1 MSVAEL
7 PLARI
12 FWSILL
18 LEVGGLVMLLG
29 SALFAGG
36 GRGAPDG
43 GLVGAW
49 IILIPV
55 AWIALAAAV
64 FVVTSTPWVQ
74 VGCILMLALPVIAP
88 VVASPVVLVTHF
100 FGEKIQNRQ
109 NEIGRRGGY
118 LFHEAGQKKL
128 AAAIVERNLTAME
141 QALPEAG
148 DLNRQYKSGDNEPE
162 TMLSFALDEADNSD
176 AYAAVLQRLLKAG
189 ANPNL
194 PPRMPLAKAIMRSKR
209 ATAILVE
216 AGADVNA
223 LSNQGDPVWWLAL
236 EQGEM
241 GSPDTTLLELLLKH
255 GADVTKGSTK
265 EWGPIH
271 LAVAHEKWTAL
282 LLLAERVPGLQDLT
296 MGPNRETILM
306 RLESELKSLR
316 DEGKQIPEALLEAI
330 EKFGGAKRSQ

>member
-18 LEVGGLVMLLG
+18 LEQGGLVLLLG

-55 AWIALAAAV
+55 VWLALAAAV

-109 NEIGRRGGY
+109 HETWRRGGY
-118 LFHEAGQKKL
+118 LFPEEGPKKL

-141 QALPEAG
+141 QALPQAG
-148 DLNRQYKSGDNEPE
+148 DLNREYAPKDEERE
-162 TMLSFALDEADNSD
+162 TMLSFALNEADDSD
-176 AYAAVLQRLLKAG
+176 AYAQVLQRLLQAG

-194 PPRMPLAKAIMRSKR
+194 PARRPLAKAIMHSKR
-209 ATAILVE
+209 ATALLLE
-216 AGADVNA
+216 AGADANA
-223 LSNQGDPVWWLAL
+223 PSSQGDPLWWLAL

-241 GSPDTTLLELLLKH
+241 GSPDTTMLELLLAH

-271 LAVAHEKWTAL
+271 LAIAHEKWTAV
-282 LLLAERVPGLQDLT
+282 LLLAERVSGVQDLK

-306 RLESELKSLR
+306 RLESEVKSLR
-316 DEGKQIPEALLEAI
+316 NEGRPIPEALLEAV